1 MKTEQELKESLLNF
15 AKTMATVIGT
25 DETCTMLDSVTKFA
39 QEHPETVVEIKDFVE
54 SEPKMIAELM
64 TKKGI
69 QDAKKVLS
77 MVKNMNIFA

>member
-1 MKTEQELKESLLNF
+1 MKTEQELKESLLRF
-15 AKTMATVIGT
+15 VQTSATVIGT
-25 DETCTMLDSVTKFA
+25 DETCAMLDSMTEFI
-39 QEHPETVVEIKDFVE
+39 QTNPETVVELKQFVE

-69 QDAKKVLS
+69 TEAKKVLS